1 MSSSDQL
8 SAVIAGGKGSNVV
21 HADDYPQLVV
31 LGEDDDTLNGGGGN
45 DTIGSAAGD
54 DLLIGGEGHD
64 SIFGGEGDDH
74 LRGGTHN
81 DMLRG
86 RRGNDWLNGGQG
98 DDKLDGGPGKDILK
112 GGRGADRFKLS
123 AGRDSITDYNPTEGD
138 RLLFSKDLELSITEA
153 GNDVILADKSNE
165 IHTVLLNTSLESVIA
180 SHPQLA

>member
-1 MSSSDQL
+1 M
-8 SAVIAGGKGSNVV
+8 

-98 DDKLDGGPGKDILK
+98 DDKLDGDPGRDILR
-112 GGRGADRFKLS
+112 GERGADRFTLS
-123 AGRDSITDYNPTEGD
+123 AERVSITDYNPSKGDKPIFSEEIKLKAIETE
-138 RLLFSKDLELSITEA
+138 RNI
-153 GNDVILADKSNE
+153 ILVDESNE
-165 IHTVLLNTSLESVIA
+165 IHANLLIDFSRPLLIE
-180 SHPQLA
+180 HGLPQRSYQTYMEEI